1 MKMGSSF
8 KKAIFDEHVQ
18 VGLVGWAQKVKRKK
32 GLKAAVDG
40 SGSGSGSGSGAAP
53 QSSHDGST
61 SATSS
66 SMGIQLG
73 RLANK
78 AKSEQTDGSKW
89 PEFFPLLMTCLSFEW
104 LFRKF
109 MSYINVFM

>member
-1 MKMGSSF
+1 MGSSF

-40 SGSGSGSGSGAAP
+40 SGSGSGLGSGSGAAQ

-78 AKSEQTDGSKW
+78 AKSEQTDGSK
-89 PEFFPLLMTCLSFEW
+89 
-104 LFRKF
+104 
-109 MSYINVFM
+109 